1 MKKIVSLLLVLAIC
15 FTLNGCG
22 GQSEAAKALDEKILT
37 LGEIT
42 IESKELLEEVEAEYA
57 SLTDKEKKSIENIQ
71 VLKDARQKYD
81 AIQAEIDAEM
91 QRVQEFAEKLSTIFD
106 TKFLT
111 NGDNVK
117 INNCWY
123 AKDESTGRY
132 YFTYYIST
140 MSGHDYQYWGND
152 GIGFSDLSEESLK
165 EVLSTVYKSNGF
177 YNYSNLIQK
186 SGKTALEMDGIE
198 LDAEA
203 IQDYYM
209 RNT

>member
-1 MKKIVSLLLVLAIC
+1 MKKNIALLFVAVMCLSLVA
-15 FTLNGCG
+15 CG

-42 IESKELLEEVEAEYA
+42 IESKELLEEIEAEYA

-71 VLKDARQKYD
+71 VLNDAREKLD
-81 AIQAEIDAEM
+81 TIQAEIDAER
-91 QRVQEFAEKLSTIFD
+91 QKVQEFAEKLSTIFD

-123 AKDESTGRY
+123 AKDEITGRY

-140 MSGHDYQYWGND
+140 MSGQDYQYWGND
-152 GIGFSDLSEESLK
+152 GIGFSDLSDESL
-165 EVLSTVYKSNGF
+165 EQVLSTVYKNGF

>member
-1 MKKIVSLLLVLAIC
+1 MKKLVALLLVAVMC
-15 FTLNGCG
+15 FSLGACG

-42 IESKELLEEVEAEYA
+42 IDSKELLEEIEAEYA
-57 SLTDKEKKSIENIQ
+57 SLTDKEKKSIVNIQ
-71 VLKDARQKYD
+71 VLKDSRQKYD

-106 TKFLT
+106 SKFLT

-123 AKDESTGRY
+123 AKDENTGKY
-132 YFTYYIST
+132 FFTYYIST
-140 MSGHDYQYWGND
+140 MSGYDYQYWGND
-152 GIGFSDLSEESLK
+152 GIGFTDLSEESLE
-165 EVLSTVYKSNGF
+165 EVLSTVYKNGF
-177 YNYSNLIQK
+177 YNYSNLIQEN
-186 SGKTALEMDGIE
+186 GKTALKMDCVE

-209 RNT
+209 KNT